1 MFGGDLRGDPT
12 EKLCFSGSVL
22 GDEALPFPAEGQPCF
37 SAVLTPPFTG
47 AFLIV
52 LCPPPW
58 QPPAAP
64 VPAHSQGRTQV
75 KGLAAL
81 HVTLTPSTIQSGHI
95 SWAWGQLRAHLRIRV
110 PAGPELPEGRL
121 GQQKHIWAVKPGEP
135 QL

>member
-81 HVTLTPSTIQSGHI
+81 PCHPHPFHSPEWPHFLGLGAAQGSFENQSTC
-95 SWAWGQLRAHLRIRV
+95 
-110 PAGPELPEGRL
+110 GP
-121 GQQKHIWAVKPGEP
+121 
-135 QL
+135 